1 MQTSPSGAQA
11 IADAIKSGSTP
22 PVKETTSIGD
32 RLYKVVPK
40 GEGVTGH
47 SPFWIKKTQLDKAIS
62 SGNMEQ
68 VLGLP
73 LGSHSVHY
81 DVLEISAIKNKA
93 IFNSKIAPTLQN
105 IFETT
110 GGSIQ
115 SLVLD
120 RTLWSKPEVIRTIM
134 P

>member
-1 MQTSPSGAQA
+1 
-11 IADAIKSGSTP
+11 
-22 PVKETTSIGD
+22 
-32 RLYKVVPK
+32 
-40 GEGVTGH
+40 
-47 SPFWIKKTQLDKAIS
+47 
-62 SGNMEQ
+62 MEQ

-81 DVLEISAIKNKA
+81 DVLEISAIENGA
-93 IFNSKIAPTLQN
+93 IFNNKIAPTLQN
-105 IFETT
+105 VFETT
-110 GGSIQ
+110 GGAIQ